1 MGEIRIAVADDSPPF
16 LAAAAD
22 YIARLP
28 GCRVVDSAERA
39 DLLLLDLGPVP
50 ARRLDRV
57 REARALPG
65 APAVVAMTL
74 FYSPEAAAA
83 ARRAGAC
90 ALIGKEAFV
99 SGLAE
104 ILAALFPAKAA

>member
-1 MGEIRIAVADDSPPF
+1 MEEIRIAVADDSPPF
-16 LAAAAD
+16 VAAAAD

-28 GCRVVDSAERA
+28 GCVVVQTAEDA
-39 DLLLLDLGPVP
+39 DLLLLDLGPTP
-50 ARRLDRV
+50 ARGLELVRRV
-57 REARALPG
+57 RALPG
-65 APAVVAMTL
+65 APAVAAMTL
-74 FYSPEAAAA
+74 FYSPEAAAE

-90 ALIGKEAFV
+90 GLIGKEAFV

>member
-1 MGEIRIAVADDSPPF
+1 MGEIRIAVVDDSPPF

-28 GCRVVDSAERA
+28 GCRVVETAEAA
-39 DLLLLDLGPVP
+39 DLLLLDLGPAP
-50 ARRLDRV
+50 ARGLDLVRRV
-57 REARALPG
+57 RSRPD
-65 APAVVAMTL
+65 APAVAAMTL
-74 FYSPEAAAA
+74 FYSAEAAAA

-104 ILAALFPAKAA
+104 ILAALFPAQAA

>member
-1 MGEIRIAVADDSPPF
+1 MGEIRIAVVDDSPPF

-28 GCRVVDSAERA
+28 GCVVVENAEEA
-39 DLLLLDLGPVP
+39 DLLRLDLGPTP
-50 ARRLDRV
+50 ARGLDLVRRV
-57 REARALPG
+57 RSRPG
-65 APAVVAMTL
+65 ARGGAPLPLSHT
-74 FYSPEAAAA
+74 PDAAAA

-104 ILAALFPAKAA
+104 ILAALFPAIAA

>member
-1 MGEIRIAVADDSPPF
+1 MAEIRIAVVDDSPPF
-16 LAAAAD
+16 LAAAAE

-28 GCRVVDSAERA
+28 GCAVVETAETA
-39 DLLLLDLGPVP
+39 DLLLLDLGPTP
-50 ARRLDRV
+50 ARGLELV
-57 REARALPG
+57 RQARALPG

-83 ARRAGAC
+83 ARGAGAC

-104 ILAALFPAKAA
+104 ILAALFPAIAA